1 MYITVVQPGETLA
14 SIAAR
19 TGVSESTLQTL
30 NGLRSTQVT
39 RGLALLVPSTNYIVE
54 PGDTLASISKKSGI
68 PPAEITRANP
78 GVASALYPG
87 RRLRLP
93 APRKRT
99 ADSIGYLP
107 LVDPGVRP
115 ADIEPWARAIT
126 WVSIFA
132 AIISADGSVTP
143 RDEPVVPAA
152 RALKVE
158 PLLSIANIEPG
169 GAFSP
174 EIARSIITDP
184 AVRQRVLN
192 TVVQLSE
199 QRGYTG
205 VDSDIENIPEELRGG
220 YVDFLVELKS
230 RLGPNKLLTSA
241 IPPKYNETTFGYARG
256 HDYAGIGSVVDRTF
270 IMNYE
275 FHWVG
280 GPPGPISPLPEYVRV
295 IQYAKG
301 LIPSWKVLSGIST
314 TAYDWPIPDTPEN
327 KATSL
332 SGDDAVALAI
342 SNQVPIQYDDANETP
357 FFRYVEGKQSHEVW
371 FEDARSLMAK
381 LRAIIDSGIAGP
393 GIWHLGAHLSQLP
406 PLIDYFFTVTK

>member
-1 MYITVVQPGETLA
+1 MYITVVRPGETLA
-14 SIAAR
+14 SVAAR

-39 RGLALLVPSTNYIVE
+39 RGLALLVPSTNYVVE
-54 PGDTLASISKKSGI
+54 SGDTLASISKKSGI

-99 ADSIGYLP
+99 AESIGYLP
-107 LVDPGVRP
+107 LDPGVQP
-115 ADIEPWARAIT
+115 ADIEPWARALT

-132 AIISADGSVTP
+132 AIINADGSVTP
-143 RDEPVVPAA
+143 PGDPVVAPA

-158 PLLSIANIEPG
+158 PLLSIANIAPG

-174 EIARSIITDP
+174 EIARSIISDP
-184 AVRQRVLN
+184 AVRQQVLN
-192 TVVQLSE
+192 AVMQLAE

-205 VDSDIENIPEELRGG
+205 VDSDIENIPEDLRSG
-220 YVDFLVELKS
+220 YVDFLAELKA
-230 RLGPNKLLTSA
+230 RLGPNKLLTAA

-256 HDYAGIGSVVDRTF
+256 HDYAGIGGVVDRAF
-270 IMNYE
+270 VMNYE
-275 FHWVG
+275 FHWAG

-295 IQYAKG
+295 IQYAKS
-301 LIPSWKVLSGIST
+301 LIPAWKVLSGIQT
-314 TAYDWPIPDTPEN
+314 TAHDWPIPDTPTN
-327 KATSL
+327 QATSL
-332 SGDDAVALAI
+332 SGDNAVALAI

-357 FFRYVEGKQSHEVW
+357 FFRYVVGQQSHEVW

-381 LRAIIDSGIAGP
+381 LRAISDSAIAGP
-393 GIWHLGAHLSQLP
+393 GIWQLGAHQSQLP
-406 PLIDYFFTVTK
+406 PLIDYFFKVTK